1 MANNINTR
9 RVQARIQEM
18 FQGKVDMADFP
29 NDTNKHFETRALA
42 AFALI
47 MKSGLEVTQASV
59 QVTDGYHD
67 MGIDAI
73 FLDET
78 QKKLF
83 LVQSKWR
90 ADGVGSITQDEMSN
104 FVQ

>member
-1 MANNINTR
+1 MANNINMR
-9 RVQARIQEM
+9 RVQVRIQEM
-18 FQGKVDMADFP
+18 FQGKIDMTDFP
-29 NDTNKHFETRALA
+29 NDTNLHFETRALA

-47 MKSGLEVTQASV
+47 MISGLEVSQASV

-73 FLDET
+73 YLDEI

-83 LVQSKWR
+83 VVREYWKKIWQVQMLK
-90 ADGVGSITQDEMSN
+90 
-104 FVQ
+104 